1 MFKEFLSLMQKKGL
15 KTDNYNAIRKI
26 LMSVI

>member
-15 KTDNYNAIRKI
+15 KMDNYNAIRKI
-26 LMSVI
+26 LMSVM